1 MFFTITEEM
10 LIFLYACLTGAL
22 IMLFHDILSVTQR
35 KNCPLLIINLCDG
48 IFIAVACVL
57 MIVINLSISNGIV
70 RAYEFVGVFLGAVLY
85 KLLFSRLICFLL
97 RKIIA
102 GFTSFFKVFFKIL
115 LTPLNFMYK
124 IINKCILAF
133 MCPIACMFK
142 RFRSYVLFRTQ
153 ASVRT
158 IRKVVKKT

>member
-1 MFFTITEEM
+1 MFFSITEEM

-22 IMLFHDILSVTQR
+22 IMLFHDVLSVTQR

-70 RAYEFVGVFLGAVLY
+70 RAYEFVGVFLGAILY
-85 KLLFSRLICFLL
+85 KLLLSQLFCFLL

-102 GFTSFFKVFFKIL
+102 GITAFFKVFFKIL
-115 LTPLNFMYK
+115 LTPLNFTYK
-124 IINKCILAF
+124 IINKCILAL
-133 MCPIACMFK
+133 MRPIVCVLK
-142 RFRSYVLFRTQ
+142 RLRSYVSFRTQ
-153 ASVRT
+153 ASFRT